1 MYNTIHVQDA
11 PALDEEDG
19 ANDCVVVNFID
30 KYINC
35 LLPNESS
42 DPDLF
47 QLVKQVQTHNYTTTS
62 RKKKHTMSKL
72 MKKAAKEVQGQGSM
86 RQLNAIGNV
95 FLTKREVSTHE
106 SVKRLL
112 PLHMRVSNVNVD
124 HVSTGLRK
132 TELEF

>member
-1 MYNTIHVQDA
+1 MYTKIHVQDA
-11 PALDEEDG
+11 LALDEEDG
-19 ANDCVVVNFID
+19 TNDCVVVNFID

-35 LLPNESS
+35 SLPNESS

-47 QLVKQVQTHNYTTTS
+47 QLVKQVQTHNYITTS
-62 RKKKHTMSKL
+62 RKKKHAISKL

-86 RQLNAIGNV
+86 KQLNTIGNV
-95 FLTKREVSTHE
+95 FLTKCEVSTHE

-124 HVSTGLRK
+124 HGSTGLRE

>member
-1 MYNTIHVQDA
+1 MQDA

-19 ANDCVVVNFID
+19 ANDCVVINFID

-35 LLPNESS
+35 LLPNENS

-62 RKKKHTMSKL
+62 RKKKHTMSKF

-86 RQLNAIGNV
+86 KQLNAIGNV
-95 FLTKREVSTHE
+95 FF
-106 SVKRLL
+106 
-112 PLHMRVSNVNVD
+112 D
-124 HVSTGLRK
+124 
-132 TELEF
+132 